1 MLDQCREIRRN
12 ILRISH
18 ASGNGHIP
26 TSFSIVELLYAVFS
40 TIRHDPKRPDWNER
54 DMFVLSKGHAS
65 LGLYAVMA
73 NFGYFPPED
82 VYAFGAYESRF
93 GCHPDRTKVPGVEVS
108 TGSLG
113 HGIGLAAGMALGFK
127 IAKSPRR
134 VVALVGDGEANEGTV
149 WEAAMVAADCGLGN
163 LTVIYD
169 DNRSQTRC
177 LQIENPGERFA
188 AFGWAVSE
196 TSGHDVGALKAALE
210 KRSDRPHVIIAK
222 TVKGYGVKTL
232 EDEVFAWHR
241 RAPDA
246 DTLRQ
251 LEEELHA
258 G

>member
-1 MLDQCREIRRN
+1 MLDRCREIRRN
-12 ILRISH
+12 ILKISH

-26 TSFSIVELLYAVFS
+26 TSFSIVESLVAVFS
-40 TIRHDPKRPDWNER
+40 SIRHDPKNPAWPER
-54 DMFVLSKGHAS
+54 DIFILSKGHAS

-73 NFGYFPPED
+73 NFGYFTTDE

-93 GCHPDRTKVPGVEVS
+93 GCHPDRTKVPGVEAS

-134 VVALVGDGEANEGTV
+134 VVTLVGDGEANEGTV
-149 WEAAMVAADCGLGN
+149 WEAALVASDCRLGN
-163 LTVIYD
+163 MTVIYD
-169 DNRSQTRC
+169 HNRSQTRC
-177 LQIENPGERFA
+177 LQIENPAERFQ
-188 AFGWAVSE
+188 AFGWAVTE
-196 TSGHDVGALKAALE
+196 APGHDVEALKAALA
-210 KRSDRPHVIIAK
+210 KRHDKPHAIIAK
-222 TVKGYGVKTL
+222 TVKGYGIKTL
-232 EDEVFAWHR
+232 EEEVFAWHR

-246 DTLRQ
+246 EMLRK